1 MAPCSGVRSPVPL
14 PFGHILSQYRPLLIQ
29 LATFLGVGFTALFFH
44 FLVLS
49 ALVEWEVVGPVSAS
63 LVGFVVGSCVT
74 YTLNSRFTFKS
85 TRSHAGAMPRYFA
98 VAGVAFVLNGVLMD
112 VFVHRLGVFYLLA
125 QFLTSALVLCWT
137 FTGYRVWA
145 FAEKRPRPEAS

>member
-1 MAPCSGVRSPVPL
+1 MLRSPQSRAPA
-14 PFGHILSQYRPLLIQ
+14 FRPYLISIPPP
-29 LATFLGVGFTALFFH
+29 ADPARHFPGGFH